1 MLNNKMPLWLSGLII
16 CIFGPV
22 LALIIGTTLVKYNHS
37 QGGTSEGA
45 GYAAAFIGLM
55 IIGIISKI
63 NHFLKEKKDKP
74 VSSAQK
80 KNKRCADIDQ
90 HMARSQNS
98 I

>member
-1 MLNNKMPLWLSGLII
+1 MAILLNNKMPLWLSGLII

-63 NHFLKEKKDKP
+63 NHFLKDKP

-90 HMARSQNS
+90 HMACSQNS